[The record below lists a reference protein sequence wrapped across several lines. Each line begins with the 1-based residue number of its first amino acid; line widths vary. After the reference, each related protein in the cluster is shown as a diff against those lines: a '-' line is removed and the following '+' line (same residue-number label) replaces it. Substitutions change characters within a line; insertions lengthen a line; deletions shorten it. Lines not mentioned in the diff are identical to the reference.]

1 MPKTYVSPALR
12 RYGPVS
18 ELTASDFK
26 CTPGG
31 DGGFTYWDHSPS
43 SGSNYKEVGGSPGAP
58 VYTGNELAGTSLLAG
73 DCRGVT
79 QGERALWDIDTSS

>member
-12 RYGPVS
+12 RYGQVS

-31 DGGFTYWDHSPS
+31 DGGFAIWEDVNHNGSVWVNQETGEQTDPFTPPS
-43 SGSNYKEVGGSPGAP
+43 GPP
-58 VYTGNELAGTSLLAG
+58 TFR
-73 DCRGVT
+73 DCRSG
-79 QGERALWDIDTSS
+79 DFTS